1 MVKNAASW
9 TYVVIDLNAEETIG
23 TFYENKSKI
32 KKNNRIEQKVQEK
45 RW

>member
-9 TYVVIDLNAEETIG
+9 TYVVIDLNAEETIE

-32 KKNNRIEQKVQEK
+32 KENNRIEQKIQEK
-45 RW
+45 R